1 MLCAARIFFRSL
13 EGIVRQIRRELPFCD
28 IVFVYQYL
36 RTDVRPK
43 HRSGTKIWADGLV
56 DRLAVQVYHST
67 IPQIYETVA
76 NHYSV
81 PSINLIEL
89 FNLVRAE
96 LPPEKGKSERIL
108 DNVFRDDCVS

>member
-1 MLCAARIFFRSL
+1 M
-13 EGIVRQIRRELPFCD
+13 
-28 IVFVYQYL
+28 
-36 RTDVRPK
+36 
-43 HRSGTKIWADGLV
+43 V